1 MIRTPLIITRLFS
14 LPTGLEALNRLR
26 SRYLQT
32 LVVFGIMVIAFSN
45 VLTISTG
52 TLQSTTLLNAVI
64 AYIVC
69 FAVLLLVRFGW
80 LIPAAVILIAIG
92 TLFAYT
98 GTNVGYLLA
107 GTFIVITGAA
117 LGNRPVFLLSIA
129 IVVGRVGYDMWL
141 TLSGGS
147 AAGLPPELRDK
158 LLMLVSLGVMSASTR
173 YFINQA
179 ERSSEEARNN
189 ASLLQAV
196 AETGEILAKL
206 LNLTTLLPRAVEL
219 IQERFGFYHVQ
230 VFLLDE
236 TNEYASLAASTGA
249 TGQKLLERRH
259 RLAVGSKSVIGQ
271 VTLTSNPVVAR
282 DTDAIYYRN
291 ELLPNTRAELALP
304 IMDGDK
310 MIGALDVQS
319 RRVDAFEAEAV
330 QALQVMANLLGTSI
344 RNARFFE
351 QQERN
356 ARESRRLFLE
366 SETNLREI
374 QRLNQQLTN
383 QGWENYLRNRRQING
398 VTLDQERIVADD
410 HWSDTL
416 VKASQTRQAVTEISN
431 GTGIIAV
438 PVMLGSEVIGAI
450 EVESGSGREN
460 ETIEMV
466 KAVAQRLALS
476 LDKAR
481 LYEESQEATAQ
492 EQRINEIVAR
502 YQTVSSVDDLL
513 QITLAE
519 LSDSLGAKRGAIR
532 LGVGMNSSMN
542 GESQA

>member
-1 MIRTPLIITRLFS
+1 MNRRIARLFTMPS
-14 LPTGLEALNRLR
+14 GIDALLRLR
-26 SRYLQT
+26 VRYIQALSV
-32 LVVFGIMVIAFSN
+32 LAMVAAVIGLIAQSASN
-45 VLTISTG
+45 
-52 TLQSTTLLNAVI
+52 STTRGIPATAMFFV
-64 AYIVC
+64 VG
-69 FAVLLLVRFGW
+69 FALLLLVRQGYIRPASIVLVTMFVLSAIAFPSSLALLGTFAIISAATLGNRLVYGVATVAVLGKGIYDTY
-80 LIPAAVILIAIG
+80 LILAANTAGGMPRQATDYLLILIA
-92 TLFAYT
+92 L
-98 GTNVGYLLA
+98 V
-107 GTFIVITGAA
+107 IVSVT
-117 LGNRPVFLLSIA
+117 
-129 IVVGRVGYDMWL
+129 
-141 TLSGGS
+141 
-147 AAGLPPELRDK
+147 
-158 LLMLVSLGVMSASTR
+158 TR
-173 YFINQA
+173 FFINQA
-179 ERSSEEARNN
+179 EQSGDAAKAN
-189 ASLLQAV
+189 ATLLQAV

-206 LNLTTLLPRAVEL
+206 LNLSTLLPRAVEL

-236 TNEYASLAASTGA
+236 TNEYASLSASTGA

-271 VTLTSNPVVAR
+271 VTLTSKPVVAR

-304 IMDGDK
+304 VMDGDK
-310 MIGALDVQS
+310 MIGVLDVQS

-351 QQERN
+351 QQDLN

-398 VTLDQERIVADD
+398 VTLDQELIVADD
-410 HWSDTL
+410 KWSDIL
-416 VKASQTRQAVTEISN
+416 VKASQTRQAVTESSN
-431 GTGIIAV
+431 GTGVIAV

-513 QITLAE
+513 QITLSE

-532 LGVGMNSSMN
+532 LGVGMNSSLN